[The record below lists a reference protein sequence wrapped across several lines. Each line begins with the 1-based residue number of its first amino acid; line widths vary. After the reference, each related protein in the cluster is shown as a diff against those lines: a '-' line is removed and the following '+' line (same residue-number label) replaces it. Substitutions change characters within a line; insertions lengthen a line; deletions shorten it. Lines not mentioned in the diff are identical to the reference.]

1 MYHNGFL
8 RVAAVSPEVFVAN
21 PDKNLKEM
29 IRVLKDIKADLVVFP
44 ELSITG
50 YTCEDL
56 FYHTSVTV
64 KAKEAIESFLETND
78 FEGVVVIGAPIEHK
92 GMLYNCALAI
102 QKDKVLGIVP
112 KMFLPHT
119 GEFYEKRW
127 FADGVGASLEMPF
140 LGQTVPFGPIV
151 FNSKNYSFGI
161 EVCADMWGPLNPS
174 AELFLSGAQ
183 VVVNI
188 SGSPEV
194 VMKDRLRRELIN
206 STTYRHKGAYVYVSS
221 GITES
226 TSAVLFGGDK
236 FVSEIGTTIGSMQNY
251 SFEEEVLY
259 SDIDIDYINH
269 VRRSNGWFKDARKRH
284 PMHVFEVPFKSI
296 TEEFELNRIMDR
308 TPFVPKT
315 DIDEYFK
322 QVTLIQTRALMR
334 RLKAIGTKK
343 TLIGVSGGLDSA
355 LALLQIVKAYKDF
368 NYDLKDITAIS
379 MPSYPTSDR
388 TKNNAKLLCTSL
400 GVTFREIPITDLVD
414 LQLKT
419 LNHEELDV
427 TYENVQ
433 ARTRTSILLNLSNKQ
448 GGIVIGTGD
457 MTEMALGWC
466 TFAGDQIAH
475 YGLNSGIPKTLIRFM
490 VSHYAKVLPELGE
503 VLIDIVDTPISP
515 ELLVDQVTE
524 KTIGSYEVN
533 DLIMYRFLKYGD
545 SMERI
550 KALIPEHSEVVT
562 SFFKRFYA
570 SQFKRASMPDGP
582 KVIFTTLN
590 SHSDFRMASDIV
602 KWKK

>member
-8 RVAAVSPEVFVAN
+8 RVAAVSPEVYVAN
-21 PDKNLKEM
+21 PEKNLMEM
-29 IRVLKDIKADLVVFP
+29 YRVLENIKADLVVFP

-56 FYHTSVTV
+56 FFHTSVV
-64 KAKEAIESFLETND
+64 DGSKDAIDQFIKHND
-78 FEGVVVIGAPIEHK
+78 FEGVVVIGAPIERK
-92 GMLYNCALAI
+92 GMLYNCAIAI
-102 QKDKVLGIVP
+102 QKSKILGIVP

-127 FADGVGASLEMPF
+127 FADGVGASLEIPF

-151 FNSKNYSFGI
+151 FNSENYSFGI

-226 TSAVLFGGDK
+226 TSSVLFGGDK
-236 FVSEIGTTIGSMQNY
+236 FVSEIGTIIGSKQDY

-259 SDIDIDYINH
+259 SDIDIKYINH

-284 PMHVFEVPFKSI
+284 PMEVFEVPFDSN
-296 TEEFELNRIMDR
+296 TEEFEINRVMDM

-322 QVTLIQTRALMR
+322 QVTLIQTRSLMR
-334 RLKAIGTKK
+334 RLKAVNTTK
-343 TLIGVSGGLDSA
+343 TLIGLSGGLDSA
-355 LALLQIVKAYKDF
+355 LALLQIVKGYKDF
-368 NYDLKDITAIS
+368 GYDLKDITAIS

-388 TKNNAKLLCTSL
+388 TRNNAKLLAEGL
-400 GVTFREIPITDLVD
+400 GVTFKEMPIMDLVD
-414 LQLKT
+414 VQLKT
-419 LNHEELDV
+419 LNHDTKDV

-433 ARTRTSILLNLSNKQ
+433 ARTRTNILMNLSNKQ
-448 GGIVIGTGD
+448 GGIVVGTGD

-475 YGLNSGIPKTLIRFM
+475 YGVNSGLPKTLVRFM
-490 VSHYAKVLPELGE
+490 VSHYALVLPELAE
-503 VLIDIVDTPISP
+503 VLNDIVNTPISP
-515 ELLVDQVTE
+515 ELLEGQVTE
-524 KTIGSYEVN
+524 DTIGSYETN
-533 DLIMYRFLKYGD
+533 DFIMYRFLKFGD
-545 SMERI
+545 SKERI
-550 KALIPEHSEVVT
+550 KALIPEHSDIVEG
-562 SFFKRFYA
+562 FFRRFYA

-590 SHSDFRMASDIV
+590 SHADFRMASDIN
-602 KWKK
+602 K

>member
-1 MYHNGFL
+1 MYHNGFV
-8 RVAAVSPEVFVAN
+8 RVAAVSPEVHVAK
-21 PDKNLKEM
+21 PAKNLEIM
-29 IRVLKDIKADLVVFP
+29 YDVLSHVEADLVVFP

-56 FYHTSVTV
+56 FFHTSVTDE
-64 KAKEAIESFLETND
+64 AKRVIDEFTKHND
-78 FEGVVVIGAPIEHK
+78 FEGVVVVGAPIDYK
-92 GMLYNCALAI
+92 GMLYNCAVAI
-102 QKDKVLGIVP
+102 QKSKILGIVP

-127 FADGVGASLEMPF
+127 FADGVGAQGIINF
-140 LGQTVPFGPIV
+140 LGQEVPFGAMV
-151 FNSKNYSFGI
+151 FNSENYSFGI

-174 AELFLSGAQ
+174 ADLFLSGAQ

-194 VMKDRLRRELIN
+194 VFKDRLRRELIN

-236 FVSEIGTTIGSMQNY
+236 FVSEMGATIASKQDF
-251 SFEEEVLY
+251 SFGEEVLY
-259 SDIDIDYINH
+259 ADVDVKYINH

-284 PMHVFEVPFKSI
+284 PMKVHEIPFVSNSV
-296 TEEFELNRIMDR
+296 EFELEREFDM

-315 DIDEYFK
+315 DQKEYFN
-322 QVTLIQTRALMR
+322 QVTMIQTKSFMR
-334 RLKAIGTKK
+334 RLKAINTTKSI
-343 TLIGVSGGLDSA
+343 IGVSGGLDSA
-355 LALLQIVKAYKDF
+355 LALLQMVKAYKQE

-388 TKNNAKLLCTSL
+388 TRDNARKLAEGL
-400 GVTFREIPITDLVD
+400 GVTFKEIPIMDLVD
-414 LQLKT
+414 AQLKT
-419 LNHEELDV
+419 LEHDTKDV
-427 TYENVQ
+427 TYENIQ
-433 ARTRTSILLNLSNKQ
+433 ARTRTNILMNLSNKM
-448 GGIVIGTGD
+448 GGIVVGTGD

-475 YGLNSGIPKTLIRFM
+475 YGLNSGIPKTLVRFM
-490 VSHYAKVLPELGE
+490 VDYYKHELPELKE
-503 VLIDIVDTPISP
+503 VLEDIVATPISP
-515 ELLVDQVTE
+515 ELLEGQVTE
-524 KTIGSYEVN
+524 ETIGSYEIN
-533 DLIMYRFLKYGD
+533 DFIMYRFLKFGD
-545 SMERI
+545 SKERI
-550 KALIPEHSEVVT
+550 KAFIPEHAEIVE

-590 SHSDFRMASDIV
+590 SHADFRMASDI
-602 KWKK
+602 